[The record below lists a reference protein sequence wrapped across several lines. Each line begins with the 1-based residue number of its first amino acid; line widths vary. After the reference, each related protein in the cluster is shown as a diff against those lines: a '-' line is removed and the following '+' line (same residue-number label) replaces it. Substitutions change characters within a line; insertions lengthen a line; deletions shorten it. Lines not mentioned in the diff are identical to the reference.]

1 MYTPQTAPLPTLDV
15 PGPRLNFS
23 VIRLARLIMRP
34 YARAL
39 RFLEPTMLGGERMV
53 DAYRDF
59 QDGKTRLII
68 GFRHAYG
75 DDPQL
80 MIYTLHHALPREA
93 RRLKKHLKGITHAHF
108 VYGVEV
114 PFWSGGFVRWLL
126 PNAGAV
132 PINHVHM
139 DSVGMNRIRK
149 TLVSGAFPLALAP
162 EGHVTYD
169 SETVGELETGTARFG
184 FWSIEDLARAGRD
197 EKVVFLPVSTHYRY
211 GKGADRAL
219 DRLLSGLEA
228 ECGIEGSATGG
239 RTIEALR
246 ARVAAIG
253 KSILSITGA
262 YYHEL
267 SGTPEGANQEALLDA
282 ALSAAERILALT
294 GSGEPFERLY
304 RIRDVAWDR
313 IFRGDMDAMSPLRKS
328 LASRETGEA
337 WYAMRHLE
345 TAMILAH
352 VRFGEIPQ
360 DIGLNLLFEIANNS
374 YDLAERLKGGTL
386 RNRANSIAKRPV
398 IAVGEP
404 IALNEFYPLYRE
416 DRKAALTAATARMK
430 EGFTQ
435 CVEDYKR
442 AFD

>member
-1 MYTPQTAPLPTLDV
+1 MYIPQTSPIPTFDV
-15 PGPRLNFS
+15 PGPRLNFP
-23 VIRLARLIMRP
+23 VIRFARLFMRP
-34 YARAL
+34 FARKL

-59 QDGKTRLII
+59 LDGKTRLII

-80 MIYTLHHALPREA
+80 MVYTLHHALPRES
-93 RRLKKHLKGITHAHF
+93 RRLKKPLKGITHAHF

-114 PFWSGGFVRWLL
+114 PYWSGRFVRWLL
-126 PNAGAV
+126 PNVGAV

-149 TLVSGAFPLALAP
+149 AIVSGAFPLALAP

-184 FWSIEDLARAGRD
+184 FWCIEDLARAGRA
-197 EKVVFLPVSTHYRY
+197 ERVVFLPVSTHYRY

-228 ECGIEGSATGG
+228 ECGIAGSCPRG
-239 RTIEALR
+239 RTLESLR
-246 ARVAAIG
+246 ARVAAVG
-253 KSILSITGA
+253 QALLSITGA

-267 SGTPEGANQEALLDA
+267 AGTPEGADQEAILDA
-282 ALSAAERILALT
+282 ALAAAERILALT

-313 IFRGDMDAMSPLRKS
+313 IFRGDMGAMSPLRKS
-328 LASRETGEA
+328 LAGRETGEA

-345 TAMILAH
+345 TAMVLAH

-360 DIGLNLLFEIANNS
+360 DASLNRLFEIANNA

-386 RNRANSIAKRPV
+386 RNRANPIAKRPV

-404 IALNEFYPLYRE
+404 IAFDEFYPLYR
-416 DRKAALTAATARMK
+416 DNRKAALAAATDRMR

-435 CVEDYKR
+435 CVKDYKR

>member
-1 MYTPQTAPLPTLDV
+1 
-15 PGPRLNFS
+15 
-23 VIRLARLIMRP
+23 
-34 YARAL
+34 
-39 RFLEPTMLGGERMV
+39 
-53 DAYRDF
+53 
-59 QDGKTRLII
+59 
-68 GFRHAYG
+68 
-75 DDPQL
+75 
-80 MIYTLHHALPREA
+80 MIP
-93 RRLKKHLKGITHAHF
+93 
-108 VYGVEV
+108 
-114 PFWSGGFVRWLL
+114 
-126 PNAGAV
+126 
-132 PINHVHM
+132 
-139 DSVGMNRIRK
+139 
-149 TLVSGAFPLALAP
+149 
-162 EGHVTYD
+162 
-169 SETVGELETGTARFG
+169 
-184 FWSIEDLARAGRD
+184 
-197 EKVVFLPVSTHYRY
+197 
-211 GKGADRAL
+211 
-219 DRLLSGLEA
+219 
-228 ECGIEGSATGG
+228 
-239 RTIEALR
+239 
-246 ARVAAIG
+246 
-253 KSILSITGA
+253 
-262 YYHEL
+262 
-267 SGTPEGANQEALLDA
+267 PEGANQEALLDA

-345 TAMILAH
+345 TAMLLAH

-360 DIGLNLLFEIANNS
+360 DIGLNRLFEIANNS